1 MAGAIYDGQERAPDT
16 QGRKAIQSP
25 VQEDSEMAEQKGKVM
40 TTQDDKLPKVTGK
53 MVMSHQD
60 FQRACRV
67 KIQEEQE
74 KGELCD
80 LSMLLV
86 LCEAVRCS
94 EECCELA
101 KARMQI

>member
-1 MAGAIYDGQERAPDT
+1 
-16 QGRKAIQSP
+16 
-25 VQEDSEMAEQKGKVM
+25 M
-40 TTQDDKLPKVTGK
+40 TTQDDKLPKVTGE

-67 KIQEEQE
+67 KIQDEQE

-80 LSMLLV
+80 ALTLWL

-101 KARMQI
+101 KAGLQI